1 MAEARE
7 WTLMRGVQA
16 PVVFT
21 GELLYH
27 HDGVGGISLWQSLA
41 SRGRWHAL
49 SVFRSR
55 EGRLVVYLCYR
66 TRMAGEIDNREV
78 FMVDRVDELPALFSQ
93 YQQVAFPVIASRM
106 PLDALRRQR
115 EVMDLLA
122 RFQAQVAKLLSALPG
137 GAQGLP

>member
-1 MAEARE
+1 MAESRQ

-27 HDGVGGISLWQSLA
+27 HDGIGGISLWQSLA

-78 FMVDRVDELPALFSQ
+78 FQVDRVEELPALLSQ

-106 PLDALRRQR
+106 PGDPRRRQR

-122 RFQAQVAKLLSALPG
+122 RFQAQVARLLSALPG
-137 GAQGLP
+137 AAQGLL

>member
-1 MAEARE
+1 MAESRQ
-7 WTLMRGVQA
+7 WTLTRGVQA

-21 GELLYH
+21 GELLFH
-27 HDGVGGISLWQSLA
+27 HDGIGGISLWQSLV
-41 SRGRWHAL
+41 SRGRWHAC

-66 TRMAGEIDNREV
+66 TRVAGELDNREV
-78 FMVDRVDELPALFSQ
+78 FIIDRLEELPPLFAQ

-106 PLDALRRQR
+106 GGDERQRQR

-122 RFQAQVAKLLSALPG
+122 RFQTQVAKLLAALPG
-137 GAQGLP
+137 GARTLP